1 MRGEKKGDINLRRQ
15 AYHTAASL
23 GNGILTGAEPVN
35 SSLQILVQPGYEE
48 SSCCPTRR
56 VRGRHQTGDIGM
68 QKIERG
74 TASPEYVQ
82 SANAFHWGIT
92 GQPSRAGS
100 VILANIIR
108 TYTQNGLQQ
117 SVRHCLQRAGAHSGT
132 LTLHRPRPGR
142 APHQVYSHTHLSQLQ
157 RRSTGLRRPRPVYRE
172 CQYAVCGFPAT
183 VESSC

>member
-92 GQPSRAGS
+92 DQSSRAGS

-117 SVRHCLQRAGAHSGT
+117 SV
-132 LTLHRPRPGR
+132 
-142 APHQVYSHTHLSQLQ
+142 
-157 RRSTGLRRPRPVYRE
+157 
-172 CQYAVCGFPAT
+172 
-183 VESSC
+183 